1 MISLKPLRLGA
12 FVKTAPTNMNKKT
25 FYLVGGVVAAAIIF
39 FCVVNTKNRSFAQIS
54 TDRIAESPLP
64 VTSSSKSMSV
74 NNNPVP
80 PAEREIGK
88 DNADAN
94 QKEFDE
100 EAKREIEYKKWLKE
114 NRMENEGVKPFDS
127 ETRGIAGGLQ
137 QYYETFQSYPE
148 GGNREMAKALFGDN
162 PRKLRILNW
171 PERRLSEDGEF
182 LDPWGTAYQIQATRE
197 KIEIRS
203 AGPNR
208 VFWDSDDQVAK

>member
-1 MISLKPLRLGA
+1 
-12 FVKTAPTNMNKKT
+12 MNKKT
-25 FYLVGGVVAAAIIF
+25 FYLVGGVVAVAIILF
-39 FCVVNTKNRSFAQIS
+39 WLVNTGNSPSARVN

-64 VTSSSKSMSV
+64 VNSSSESKSV
-74 NNNPVP
+74 EDNPAP

-94 QKEFDE
+94 QKKLDE
-100 EAKREIEYKKWLKE
+100 EAKRETEYKKWLKA
-114 NRMENEGVKPFDS
+114 NHMENEGVKPFDS

-148 GGNREMAKALFGDN
+148 GGNREIAKALFGDN

-171 PERRLSEDGEF
+171 PERRLSADGEF
-182 LDPWGTAYQIQATRE
+182 LDPWGTPYQIQVTRE

-208 VFWDSDDQVAK
+208 LLWDADDQVAK